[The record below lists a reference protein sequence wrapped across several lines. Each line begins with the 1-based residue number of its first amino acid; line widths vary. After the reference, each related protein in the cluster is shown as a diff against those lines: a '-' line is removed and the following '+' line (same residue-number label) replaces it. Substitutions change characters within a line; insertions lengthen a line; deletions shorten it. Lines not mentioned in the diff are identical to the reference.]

1 MNKLSVLVMSI
12 FLMLAA
18 AMWYLASASF
28 EEHIKQQINEIGL
41 KALGVRTKVE
51 NISQAGSQTRIS
63 TVKFYNK
70 ERLLAHFND
79 IKIILDNKSLK
90 EEVFIIESITLDN
103 VDTLMT
109 IEDKETFVKHI
120 QQYFVEQEEISAKQP
135 LFRVK
140 ELVIGNEKKDKLLI
154 ELNAEEQGVRADFL
168 FINLIKLIL
177 LENNLT

>member
-41 KALGVRTKVE
+41 KALGVSTKAD

-63 TVKFYNK
+63 TVSFYNK
-70 ERLLAHFND
+70 ERQLAHFNN
-79 IKIILDNKSLK
+79 IEIILDNKSLK
-90 EEVFIIESITLDN
+90 EDVFIIESITVEN
-103 VDTLMT
+103 VDTLMA
-109 IEDKETFVKHI
+109 IEDKEALVKHI
-120 QQYFVEQEEISAKQP
+120 QQYFIEQEKTSAKQP
-135 LFRVK
+135 LLTVK
-140 ELVIGNEKKDKLLI
+140 ALVIGDEKKDDLLI
-154 ELNAEEQGVRADFL
+154 KLNGEEQGIRADFL